1 MMYNMCIIWDACM
14 WKLWPAMC
22 EISER
27 IGVGVRLTGCR
38 WNDPKNGI
46 KEISSLLHIFAL
58 LGFRFFYYYYSYYY
72 YYYYDY

>member
-27 IGVGVRLTGCR
+27 LGVGVRLTGCR
-38 WNDPKNGI
+38 WIDPKM
-46 KEISSLLHIFAL
+46 E
-58 LGFRFFYYYYSYYY
+58 
-72 YYYYDY
+72 